1 MGQVISRRV
10 YPLFGEVEESTYE
23 AGHFYMAGQDLNDVV
38 VELQRETFAFVADEA
53 REVMVTFVAEVGPE
67 GSIREPDVSGVAR
80 FIGVGLQ
87 NGQPVTERVA
97 SSWMV

>member
-23 AGHFYMAGQDLNDVV
+23 AGRFNMAGRDLNDIVV
-38 VELQRETFAFVADEA
+38 DLQREVFA
-53 REVMVTFVAEVGPE
+53 FVAEVGPE

-87 NGQPVTERVA
+87 NGQATAVTDRVA
-97 SSWMV
+97 SSWTV